1 MPQADYHRPRR
12 VVQAS
17 CEIPHLQIMQLT
29 DEGLASKMTQAP
41 AVSCCDLFSSLQRTC
56 PSQLDNWSSLCSRG
70 QVSELVLI
78 FAFLIMLFPILH
90 LLTSPE
96 AVLGLVI
103 QTPET
108 TRGSTEEL
116 TVSEKPQNN
125 SAMTVDAAAPTPPR
139 W

>member
-1 MPQADYHRPRR
+1 MTSSP
-12 VVQAS
+12 AS
-17 CEIPHLQIMQLT
+17 GGRAPLSWII
-29 DEGLASKMTQAP
+29 GL
-41 AVSCCDLFSSLQRTC
+41 LFAAG
-56 PSQLDNWSSLCSRG
+56 G

-90 LLTSPE
+90 LLASPE

-103 QTPET
+103 QIPET